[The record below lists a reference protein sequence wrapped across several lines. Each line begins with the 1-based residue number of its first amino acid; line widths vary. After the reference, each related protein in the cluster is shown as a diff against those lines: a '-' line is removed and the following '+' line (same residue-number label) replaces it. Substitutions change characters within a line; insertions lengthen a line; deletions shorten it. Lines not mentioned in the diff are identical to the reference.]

1 MKKITCLIYL
11 FLVFNFSYGQTILA
25 AGDIAITGFK
35 SDVSNQ
41 FSFVLLTDIVT
52 NTTINFTDNG
62 WLSTNS
68 FRAGEGTLT
77 WTATSDLT
85 CGTEIIITDNSPFSV
100 SHGIV
105 TDSASFVLEIDGDQI
120 LAYQGTDAMPTFIYA
135 IDFDGGPNSWASN
148 ATSNNT
154 SAEPLGLTNGT
165 NAVSVQERDNG
176 KYQCYIS
183 YEVAPI
189 LAAIS
194 DNSNWL
200 INDDPDN
207 VTLGLLCNYSCS
219 PPILLSPGDLVV
231 TGYNTDDTEV
241 DAFTFV
247 VLTDIAE
254 GTNIGFTDKG
264 WDTTTGAYRFGAGE
278 GFLNWKVPAGGVP
291 CGSEV
296 IIFAASAGTGIK
308 KYLSNYGTVT
318 EPDEG
323 FGFNASQD
331 QLIAY
336 SGSFGNPTNLYAI
349 HYGGTGWN
357 DATDVITSAVP
368 VGLTDGTNAIYY
380 GDFDSGVY
388 DCSSVIGD
396 ALIAAEVADAT
407 NWSLIK
413 NSGIQTLGTCNYSC
427 CPATVWNGSV
437 WSPIA
442 VPDIDTTLIIDSDY
456 TTGVEGDLEA
466 CSLIINAGNNLTVSN
481 GGSVLIQNDVTVGG
495 ELTVESQGNFIQVGS
510 FSSFVDNSSGGVTL
524 TKSKSMYRELAYT
537 YWGSPVVG
545 EVIENTFTGVSGGRR
560 FLFNAASFQDNL
572 AETANTG
579 VFTSG
584 QDDIDDEGDDWQV
597 ASGVMQAG
605 VGYATIARK
614 SGSYPDTQDFVF
626 TGAFNTGEVSVP
638 LVNASGGA
646 YNDWNFIA
654 NPYPGAIDVATFF
667 SINSGIVGALYFW
680 DQNTNENTSAP
691 GNQSLNFS
699 SDDYAMIN
707 GGGGVAAS
715 SGSTIPNGFVAS
727 GQGFF
732 VEALSTGPVIFNNSM
747 RVGTNNN
754 SQFFKNTKS
763 KKVLNNIDNKLWVNL
778 SSDNGVF
785 NQILLA
791 YVNGATHQNDGAFYD
806 AKRILTSGKAA
817 ILYSNIDNDNGKFA
831 IQGRAVNN
839 LNINEIINLGFKT
852 NIEVATLYKLS
863 IAQLQG
869 GFLNDNVIYL
879 KDNLLSLVHNLSD
892 SDYTFTS
899 ETGEFNDRFQIVF
912 NQNALSIYDAL
923 DINRNI
929 LKIIELEND
938 SIQFKVSE
946 DLTIKSIIIYDLL
959 GKQLYNFKANK
970 DAETYKLSNLGSGT
984 YIAKVILSN
993 EAIISK
999 KMYKK

>member
-1 MKKITCLIYL
+1 MKKVSRICYTVFL
-11 FLVFNFSYGQTILA
+11 FLIFNINYAQTTLSI
-25 AGDIAITGFK
+25 GDIVIIGYNSVNTDPDEFT
-35 SDVSNQ
+35 
-41 FSFVLLTDIVT
+41 FVLLTNVT
-52 NTTINFTDNG
+52 AGTTINFTDIG
-62 WLSTNS
+62 WVSGSPGN
-68 FRAGEGTLT
+68 FRGGSAEGVIT
-77 WTATSDLT
+77 WVA
-85 CGTEIIITDNSPFSV
+85 
-100 SHGIV
+100 
-105 TDSASFVLEIDGDQI
+105 
-120 LAYQGTDAMPTFIYA
+120 
-135 IDFDGGPNSWASN
+135 DFD
-148 ATSNNT
+148 
-154 SAEPLGLTNGT
+154 L
-165 NAVSVQERDNG
+165 
-176 KYQCYIS
+176 
-183 YEVAPI
+183 
-189 LAAIS
+189 
-194 DNSNWL
+194 
-200 INDDPDN
+200 
-207 VTLGLLCNYSCS
+207 
-219 PPILLSPGDLVV
+219 
-231 TGYNTDDTEV
+231 
-241 DAFTFV
+241 
-247 VLTDIAE
+247 
-254 GTNIGFTDKG
+254 
-264 WDTTTGAYRFGAGE
+264 
-278 GFLNWKVPAGGVP
+278 P
-291 CGSEV
+291 CGSE
-296 IIFAASAGTGIK
+296 IIIEADIPIGSVTYSANI
-308 KYLSNYGTVT
+308 GTVT
-318 EPDEG
+318 EPNGG
-323 FGFNASQD
+323 FGLNPNNDQIIVYQGTFAS
-331 QLIAY
+331 
-336 SGSFGNPTNLYAI
+336 PTMLYAV
-349 HYGGTGWN
+349 HYGSAGWTN
-357 DATDVITSAVP
+357 ATNTATSAVP
-368 VGLTDGTNAIYY
+368 AGLTDGTTAIYH
-380 GDFDSGVY
+380 GNNRNGEY
-388 DCSSVIGD
+388 DCSV
-396 ALIAAEVADAT
+396 
-407 NWSLIK
+407 
-413 NSGIQTLGTCNYSC
+413 NSGIALINAAVANTSNWNYASAYINNLGGCDYCCSGTSC
-427 CPATVWNGSV
+427 CNTSVWNGTV
-437 WSPIA
+437 WTPSIPTSSTNVIVDGDYSTA
-442 VPDIDTTLIIDSDY
+442 ANGNFSSCTLTVNSSY
-456 TTGVEGDLEA
+456 T
-466 CSLIINAGNNLTVSN
+466 LTVSN
-481 GGSVLIQNDVTVGG
+481 GTYVEVDNDVTIDGQ
-495 ELTVESQGNFIQVGS
+495 LQVETQGNFVQENDTAL
-510 FSSFVDNSSGGVTL
+510 FTDNSSGGVQL
-524 TKSKSMYRELAYT
+524 TKTKIMSKALTYT
-537 YWGSPVVG
+537 YWSSPVVG
-545 EVIENTFTGVSGGRR
+545 ETIETTFAGVPTGRR
-560 FLFNAASFQDNL
+560 FLFNATNFVDND
-572 AETANTG
+572 EEIGNTGTFNTG
-579 VFTSG
+579 VS
-584 QDDIDDEGDDWQV
+584 DDIDDDGDDWQL
-597 ASGVMQAG
+597 ASGAMQAG
-605 VGYATIARK
+605 VGYAATAK
-614 SGSYPDTQDFVF
+614 SVGSYPDTQSFTF
-626 TGAFNTGEVSVP
+626 TGAFNTGVVSVP
-638 LVNASGGA
+638 LVDASGGA
-646 YNDWNFIA
+646 YNDWNFIG

-667 SINSGIVGALYFW
+667 TVNTGIVGTLYLW
-680 DQNTNENTSAP
+680 DQNTNENANAS

-763 KKVLNNIDNKLWVNL
+763 KKVSNNIDNKLWVNL

-999 KMYKK
+999 KMYKL